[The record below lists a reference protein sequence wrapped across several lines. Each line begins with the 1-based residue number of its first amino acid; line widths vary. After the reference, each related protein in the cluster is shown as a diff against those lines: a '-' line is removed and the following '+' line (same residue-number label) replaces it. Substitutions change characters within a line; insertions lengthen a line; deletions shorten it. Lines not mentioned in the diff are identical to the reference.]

1 MAGQKSPT
9 KAKTFPGIQNLH
21 PEESMRFGELREALN
36 VDLVG
41 DPERGIKPR
50 IRPGRSLFVEDPG
63 AHSLW
68 SKKGNPF
75 ALYGNLAGELKA
87 LFPDK
92 STQVLVTGIGVR
104 DISFD
109 RVNDRIFWTNG
120 THCGLVTMNLD
131 VMAWGVENPGQTP
144 VCAPAA
150 AGGLY
155 PGKYLVGCTFIDRW
169 GREGGMGAPQVVE
182 VEAGGGIDLT
192 SIPQPLDADV
202 TTIRLYVSKAGGEV
216 LFKHQDVPVGTLTFL
231 VGVAPAGAALRSS
244 MLFPMPPGQ
253 ITRFLNGQHLVA
265 RGRELF
271 YSPGLW
277 FGQVHPSQGRIGFP
291 EKITLMEPVGDSTP
305 GSGIY
310 IVSGNNTYFL
320 QTTNLNLGQ
329 DVTQRRV
336 KTYGA
341 VPGTCRSVDANL
353 IGVEGYGQ
361 IPVPVW
367 LASTGQYQV
376 GLPGGTIITLRQ
388 NDAVTDIGD
397 KGATMFRESEGHRH
411 LVTSLAG
418 ARAPGLRITDRVTVT
433 EYKHYEDGP

>member
-1 MAGQKSPT
+1 
-9 KAKTFPGIQNLH
+9 
-21 PEESMRFGELREALN
+21 
-36 VDLVG
+36 
-41 DPERGIKPR
+41 
-50 IRPGRSLFVEDPG
+50 
-63 AHSLW
+63 
-68 SKKGNPF
+68 
-75 ALYGNLAGELKA
+75 
-87 LFPDK
+87 
-92 STQVLVTGIGVR
+92 
-104 DISFD
+104 
-109 RVNDRIFWTNG
+109 
-120 THCGLVTMNLD
+120 
-131 VMAWGVENPGQTP
+131 
-144 VCAPAA
+144 
-150 AGGLY
+150 
-155 PGKYLVGCTFIDRW
+155 
-169 GREGGMGAPQVVE
+169 MGAPQVVE

-341 VPGTCRSVDANL
+341 VPGTCRGS
-353 IGVEGYGQ
+353 G
-361 IPVPVW
+361 
-367 LASTGQYQV
+367 
-376 GLPGGTIITLRQ
+376 
-388 NDAVTDIGD
+388 
-397 KGATMFRESEGHRH
+397 
-411 LVTSLAG
+411 
-418 ARAPGLRITDRVTVT
+418 
-433 EYKHYEDGP
+433 